1 MNWYFLIA
9 AALSFLT
16 AFVHAYFGGRE
27 VDAIIQTSKTLSV
40 DIKTISQIVWHS
52 VTVSFIM
59 MGGFCLKYS
68 FSPPNKDL
76 IIYLLVQI
84 LAFSALFIFYN
95 LTTFGDI
102 FHYIQWGIFLILG
115 AFILLGYRNALS

>member
-16 AFVHAYFGGRE
+16 AFVHAYFGGKE
-27 VDAIIQTSKTLSV
+27 VDTIIQASKTLSV

-52 VTVSFIM
+52 VTLSFIM

-68 FSPPNKDL
+68 FSPPNNDL
-76 IIYLLVQI
+76 IIYLLIQI
-84 LAFSALFIFYN
+84 AAFSALFIFYN
-95 LTTFGDI
+95 LTKFSNI
-102 FHYIQWGIFLILG
+102 FHYIQWIIFLIISV
-115 AFILLGYRNALS
+115 FILLGNKNAIS